1 MKSFLTFAPIRV
13 ASLLGALVFLVSSCG
28 TTGESQDSKVRI
40 SSSGSKEYIRHQVL
54 NYTPIG
60 STYTQVQGFVQHR
73 LKYPGAAYYDNAP
86 ATRPLG
92 PGYQSVGVRSVF
104 ISLGGHGVP
113 FFSFVVTYV
122 TWAFDKNDKLID
134 VIVLKERDSL

>member
-1 MKSFLTFAPIRV
+1 MKSSHILLPGRVGFLFIVLLTFTP
-13 ASLLGALVFLVSSCG
+13 SCG
-28 TTGESQDSKVRI
+28 TTKGASDSKVRI
-40 SSSGSKEYIRHQVL
+40 SSFGSREHIRQQVL
-54 NYTPIG
+54 KYTPIG
-60 STYTQVQGFVQHR
+60 STYAQVKGFVQHR

-134 VIVLKERDSL
+134 VIVDKDRDSL